1 MRLGRR
7 AHQNQRGLGDIT
19 YKGKTFAGLKVR
31 KNLMFLRIIAV
42 LFASVALVQAQ
53 TPSEKAW
60 SILRDGAANKSSEKR
75 AKALNALALL
85 TQNKL
90 AREMAENG
98 LLDKESEVRA
108 AAASALGQQGSAIS
122 IPKLKVALKDSQ
134 TEVVFA
140 ATHALFLLKDPAAYE
155 IYYAV
160 LMGERKS
167 GEGLVESQMKM
178 LKDTKALAKLGF
190 EAGIGFIPFGGV
202 SYGVFKA
209 VTRDDASPVRAA
221 AAQKLASDPDPKS
234 GEALAKTAA
243 DLKWLVR
250 AAIANAIAKRD
261 DPALLSAVIP
271 LLDDENDTVKNVAAA
286 AVIRLS
292 GKQKK

>member
-1 MRLGRR
+1 
-7 AHQNQRGLGDIT
+7 
-19 YKGKTFAGLKVR
+19 
-31 KNLMFLRIIAV
+31 MFLRIIVV

-60 SILRDGAANKSSEKR
+60 NILRGGAADKSSEKR
-75 AKALNALALL
+75 AKAMNALGLL
-85 TQNKL
+85 THNTK
-90 AREMAENG
+90 ARQMAENG
-98 LLDKESEVRA
+98 LLDKEPEVRA
-108 AAASALGQQGSAIS
+108 AAASALGQQGSTIS
-122 IPKLKVALKDSQ
+122 IPKLKEAVKDAQ

-140 ATHALFLLKDPAAYE
+140 ATNALFLLKDPAAYE

-160 LMGERKS
+160 LMGEKKS

-178 LKDTKALAKLGF
+178 LKDSKALAKLGF

-209 VTRDDASPVRAA
+209 VTRDDTSPVRAA
-221 AAQKLASDPDPKS
+221 AAQKLVSDPDPKS

-243 DLKWLVR
+243 DPKWLVR
-250 AAIANAIAKRD
+250 AAVANAIAKRD
-261 DPALLSAVIP
+261 DPALLSAVTP
-271 LLDDENDTVKNVAAA
+271 LLDDDNDTVRNVAAA

-292 GKQKK
+292 GKRKK

>member
-1 MRLGRR
+1 
-7 AHQNQRGLGDIT
+7 
-19 YKGKTFAGLKVR
+19 
-31 KNLMFLRIIAV
+31 MFLRIIVV
-42 LFASVALVQAQ
+42 LFASFALVQAQ
-53 TPSEKAW
+53 TPNEKAW
-60 SILRDGAANKSSEKR
+60 SILRDGAANKSSDKR
-75 AKALNALALL
+75 VKAMNALALL

-122 IPKLKVALKDSQ
+122 IPKLKGALKDSQ
-134 TEVVFA
+134 TEVIFA
-140 ATHALFLLKDPAAYE
+140 ATNALFLLKDPTAYQV
-155 IYYAV
+155 YYAV
-160 LMGERKS
+160 LMGEKKT

-178 LKDTKALAKLGF
+178 LKDSKALAKLGL
-190 EAGIGFIPFGGV
+190 EAGMGFIPFGGV

-243 DLKWLVR
+243 DPKWLVR

-261 DPALLSAVIP
+261 DPALLKAVIP
-271 LLDDENDTVKNVAAA
+271 LLDDDNDTVRNVAAA